1 MNPLKGEAVAVLPD
15 RTLSLTLDNDKWCQ
29 IEEVLDLSY
38 LDVLA
43 KLAAGEIAGRSP
55 KNRLMRALLWGAT
68 RQHHPELTLEACGD
82 LLMVHPD
89 LHGPLSE
96 VIVRSTRSEEPPVE
110 EPAPGEAAPAVK
122 PATKR
127 KKSTDA

>member
-1 MNPLKGEAVAVLPD
+1 MNPLKGEAVAQAGD
-15 RTLSLTLDNDKWCQ
+15 RTLSLSLDNDKWCQ

-43 KLAAGEIAGRSP
+43 KLATGEIAGRSP
-55 KNRLMRALLWGAT
+55 KNRLMRAILWGAT
-68 RQHHPELTLEACGD
+68 REHHPDLTLEACGD

-96 VIVRSTRSEEPPVE
+96 TIVRSTRSEEPPAE
-110 EPAPGEAAPAVK
+110 EPETGEAVPAKK
-122 PATKR
+122 PA
-127 KKSTDA
+127 KKSKSTVD